1 MGDASSLYPSRFDRG
16 TRESSDAMTS
26 PCTLKS
32 VGQVLSSVNLT
43 AETILFRG
51 PTARCGVS
59 DCMPRIHKSADD
71 HARASVGSV
80 VSETKRTTVGLEMV
94 RGGNTVSQE
103 YSQDKEVPQ
112 AVQHKRDRPWIGCE

>member
-1 MGDASSLYPSRFDRG
+1 
-16 TRESSDAMTS
+16 
-26 PCTLKS
+26 
-32 VGQVLSSVNLT
+32 
-43 AETILFRG
+43 
-51 PTARCGVS
+51 
-59 DCMPRIHKSADD
+59 MPRIHKSADD